1 MFKKLSAAEISEL
14 QQVLNLRSLPSTT
27 RGISLKAAREGWQGE
42 QVDGKGGKGG
52 KKNVFDLPDYVI
64 EELREKGALA
74 LLEEEQEAAPKERM
88 QEAKQPYK
96 ASKAL
101 ELPPS
106 MRAVVAGYDDWA
118 AAQDKAQIVP
128 VRY

>member
-64 EELREKGALA
+64 EELREIGKVVG
-74 LLEEEQEAAPKERM
+74 KE
-88 QEAKQPYK
+88 
-96 ASKAL
+96 
-101 ELPPS
+101 
-106 MRAVVAGYDDWA
+106 
-118 AAQDKAQIVP
+118 I
-128 VRY
+128 